1 MKIRRILSVF
11 LLTVLMVSLMLTP
24 QAYAMPALEIK
35 AKAAVLVDADE
46 GRIIFGQNEQER
58 EYPASITKVMTALL
72 TLEAVDAGKLSLD
85 QPITASAVVND
96 QDPEGS
102 SAGIEEGE
110 VLTVEQLLYCLLLV
124 SANEAADIL
133 AETVSGSREAFVELM
148 NQRAQELGCTGTHFA
163 NTNGLHDVNHYTT
176 AYDIYLFFR
185 EAMKHETFMT
195 ITGSVAYEV
204 PATNKSEARELHTT
218 NSLLSNWRILDYLYD
233 GVDCGKTG
241 STPEAGY
248 CLVSSCLRDG
258 KRLVAVVLGAEGEGT
273 HIESF
278 SESARLYD
286 YGYDNFSKQLVVS
299 TEDVFRQPVAL
310 SKETDCVM
318 LYPAEN
324 AEAFLPSDVT
334 KDQLEQTVTLKNE
347 VADAPITRGQEMG
360 TLTISYNGQVC
371 VTVPLL
377 AQADVSASR
386 FLVAKAA
393 VEEFLSRTIVKVALV
408 VLVLL
413 VILLVLFSVA
423 GSPSAPVVSGYLP
436 GAEDIR
442 ETGLLPGDEF
452 YRIDG
457 HRIYFQSD
465 AILFLGRAGENVA
478 VEVLRDG
485 RRLDLGTLHLP
496 YRTLTDESG
505 QQSLKRGV
513 MVGELREAGPL
524 GTLRNAWYQSID
536 YVRTVWLSLGDLIRG
551 AVSLN
556 DMAGPIGIF
565 AMAGE
570 VGQQGAAAA
579 GMAGALLNIF
589 SFVALIAINLA
600 VMNLLPIPALDGG
613 QILFLLVGGLYH
625 FFTHRR
631 IDQKYLG
638 YINMAGF
645 FCLIALMVVVAVSDV
660 NKLIL

>member
-204 PATNKSEARELHTT
+204 PATNKSEARNCTPPT
-218 NSLLSNWRILDYLYD
+218 RCSPTGVFWIISMT
-233 GVDCGKTG
+233 GVDCRQTG

-286 YGYDNFSKQLVVS
+286 YGYNNFSKQLVVS

-324 AEAFLPSDVT
+324 AE
-334 KDQLEQTVTLKNE
+334 
-347 VADAPITRGQEMG
+347 G
-360 TLTISYNGQVC
+360 
-371 VTVPLL
+371 
-377 AQADVSASR
+377 
-386 FLVAKAA
+386 
-393 VEEFLSRTIVKVALV
+393 
-408 VLVLL
+408 
-413 VILLVLFSVA
+413 
-423 GSPSAPVVSGYLP
+423 
-436 GAEDIR
+436 
-442 ETGLLPGDEF
+442 
-452 YRIDG
+452 
-457 HRIYFQSD
+457 
-465 AILFLGRAGENVA
+465 
-478 VEVLRDG
+478 
-485 RRLDLGTLHLP
+485 
-496 YRTLTDESG
+496 
-505 QQSLKRGV
+505 
-513 MVGELREAGPL
+513 
-524 GTLRNAWYQSID
+524 
-536 YVRTVWLSLGDLIRG
+536 
-551 AVSLN
+551 
-556 DMAGPIGIF
+556 
-565 AMAGE
+565 
-570 VGQQGAAAA
+570 
-579 GMAGALLNIF
+579 
-589 SFVALIAINLA
+589 
-600 VMNLLPIPALDGG
+600 IPALRRDKRSAGADG
-613 QILFLLVGGLYH
+613 
-625 FFTHRR
+625 
-631 IDQKYLG
+631 DAEK
-638 YINMAGF
+638 
-645 FCLIALMVVVAVSDV
+645 
-660 NKLIL
+660 

>member
-1 MKIRRILSVF
+1 MKKIRFLSLIL
-11 LLTVLMVSLMLTP
+11 LLTLFFTLAAPAASALDAPEVEGSYCVLLETNTDTVLFEKG
-24 QAYAMPALEIK
+24 AY
-35 AKAAVLVDADE
+35 
-46 GRIIFGQNEQER
+46 ER
-58 EYPASITKVMTALL
+58 AYPASLTKMMTVLL
-72 TLEAVDAGKLSLD
+72 AIEAVEEQRTLPNGQVAALSNQVTANAGFDFDL
-85 QPITASAVVND
+85 IA
-96 QDPEGS
+96 EGS
-102 SAGIEEGE
+102 TENIMLGE
-110 VLTVEQLLYCLLLV
+110 TMSLEDLLYCAMLS
-124 SANEAADIL
+124 SANEACNIVG
-133 AETVSGSREAFVELM
+133 EYIGGSVGQFVEMM
-148 NQRAQELGCTGTHFA
+148 NQRAAELGCTGTHFA

-286 YGYDNFSKQLVVS
+286 YGYNNFSKQLVVS
-299 TEDVFRQPVAL
+299 TEDIFRQPVAL

-413 VILLVLFSVA
+413 VILLVLWAKVFRRNRRY
-423 GSPSAPVVSGYLP
+423 GSRS
-436 GAEDIR
+436 
-442 ETGLLPGDEF
+442 
-452 YRIDG
+452 
-457 HRIYFQSD
+457 
-465 AILFLGRAGENVA
+465 
-478 VEVLRDG
+478 G
-485 RRLDLGTLHLP
+485 RR
-496 YRTLTDESG
+496 YRS
-505 QQSLKRGV
+505 SSYRG
-513 MVGELREAGPL
+513 GR
-524 GTLRNAWYQSID
+524 
-536 YVRTVWLSLGDLIRG
+536 RG
-551 AVSLN
+551 
-556 DMAGPIGIF
+556 
-565 AMAGE
+565 
-570 VGQQGAAAA
+570 
-579 GMAGALLNIF
+579 
-589 SFVALIAINLA
+589 
-600 VMNLLPIPALDGG
+600 
-613 QILFLLVGGLYH
+613 
-625 FFTHRR
+625 R
-631 IDQKYLG
+631 
-638 YINMAGF
+638 
-645 FCLIALMVVVAVSDV
+645 
-660 NKLIL
+660 

>member
-24 QAYAMPALEIK
+24 QAYALPALEIK

-218 NSLLSNWRILDYLYD
+218 N
-233 GVDCGKTG
+233 CGKTG

-393 VEEFLSRTIVKVALV
+393 VEEFLSRTIVKV
-408 VLVLL
+408 VLVLWAK
-413 VILLVLFSVA
+413 VFRRNRRY
-423 GSPSAPVVSGYLP
+423 GSRS
-436 GAEDIR
+436 
-442 ETGLLPGDEF
+442 
-452 YRIDG
+452 
-457 HRIYFQSD
+457 
-465 AILFLGRAGENVA
+465 
-478 VEVLRDG
+478 G
-485 RRLDLGTLHLP
+485 RR
-496 YRTLTDESG
+496 YRS
-505 QQSLKRGV
+505 SSYRG
-513 MVGELREAGPL
+513 GR
-524 GTLRNAWYQSID
+524 
-536 YVRTVWLSLGDLIRG
+536 RG
-551 AVSLN
+551 
-556 DMAGPIGIF
+556 
-565 AMAGE
+565 
-570 VGQQGAAAA
+570 
-579 GMAGALLNIF
+579 
-589 SFVALIAINLA
+589 
-600 VMNLLPIPALDGG
+600 
-613 QILFLLVGGLYH
+613 
-625 FFTHRR
+625 R
-631 IDQKYLG
+631 
-638 YINMAGF
+638 
-645 FCLIALMVVVAVSDV
+645 
-660 NKLIL
+660 

>member
-24 QAYAMPALEIK
+24 QAYALPALEIK

-72 TLEAVDAGKLSLD
+72 TLEAVELSLD

-393 VEEFLSRTIVKVALV
+393 VEEFLSRTIVKVGLV

-413 VILLVLFSVA
+413 VILLVLWAKVFRRNRRY
-423 GSPSAPVVSGYLP
+423 GSRS
-436 GAEDIR
+436 
-442 ETGLLPGDEF
+442 
-452 YRIDG
+452 
-457 HRIYFQSD
+457 
-465 AILFLGRAGENVA
+465 
-478 VEVLRDG
+478 G
-485 RRLDLGTLHLP
+485 RR
-496 YRTLTDESG
+496 YRS
-505 QQSLKRGV
+505 SSYRG
-513 MVGELREAGPL
+513 GR
-524 GTLRNAWYQSID
+524 
-536 YVRTVWLSLGDLIRG
+536 RG
-551 AVSLN
+551 
-556 DMAGPIGIF
+556 
-565 AMAGE
+565 
-570 VGQQGAAAA
+570 
-579 GMAGALLNIF
+579 
-589 SFVALIAINLA
+589 
-600 VMNLLPIPALDGG
+600 
-613 QILFLLVGGLYH
+613 
-625 FFTHRR
+625 R
-631 IDQKYLG
+631 
-638 YINMAGF
+638 
-645 FCLIALMVVVAVSDV
+645 
-660 NKLIL
+660 

>member
-24 QAYAMPALEIK
+24 QAYALPALEIK

-85 QPITASAVVND
+85 QPITASAVV
-96 QDPEGS
+96 
-102 SAGIEEGE
+102 
-110 VLTVEQLLYCLLLV
+110 YCLLLV

-248 CLVSSCLRDG
+248 CLVSSCLR
-258 KRLVAVVLGAEGEGT
+258 
-273 HIESF
+273 SF
-278 SESARLYD
+278 SESARLYN

-413 VILLVLFSVA
+413 VILLVLWAKVFRRNRRY
-423 GSPSAPVVSGYLP
+423 GSRS
-436 GAEDIR
+436 
-442 ETGLLPGDEF
+442 
-452 YRIDG
+452 
-457 HRIYFQSD
+457 
-465 AILFLGRAGENVA
+465 
-478 VEVLRDG
+478 G
-485 RRLDLGTLHLP
+485 RR
-496 YRTLTDESG
+496 YRS
-505 QQSLKRGV
+505 SSYRG
-513 MVGELREAGPL
+513 GR
-524 GTLRNAWYQSID
+524 
-536 YVRTVWLSLGDLIRG
+536 RG
-551 AVSLN
+551 
-556 DMAGPIGIF
+556 
-565 AMAGE
+565 
-570 VGQQGAAAA
+570 
-579 GMAGALLNIF
+579 
-589 SFVALIAINLA
+589 
-600 VMNLLPIPALDGG
+600 
-613 QILFLLVGGLYH
+613 
-625 FFTHRR
+625 R
-631 IDQKYLG
+631 
-638 YINMAGF
+638 
-645 FCLIALMVVVAVSDV
+645 
-660 NKLIL
+660 

>member
-163 NTNGLHDVNHYTT
+163 YTNGLHDVNHYTT

-347 VADAPITRGQEMG
+347 VADAPITRGRDG
-360 TLTISYNGQVC
+360 D
-371 VTVPLL
+371 PDHLL
-377 AQADVSASR
+377 Q
-386 FLVAKAA
+386 
-393 VEEFLSRTIVKVALV
+393 
-408 VLVLL
+408 
-413 VILLVLFSVA
+413 
-423 GSPSAPVVSGYLP
+423 
-436 GAEDIR
+436 
-442 ETGLLPGDEF
+442 
-452 YRIDG
+452 
-457 HRIYFQSD
+457 
-465 AILFLGRAGENVA
+465 RAG
-478 VEVLRDG
+478 
-485 RRLDLGTLHLP
+485 
-496 YRTLTDESG
+496 
-505 QQSLKRGV
+505 
-513 MVGELREAGPL
+513 
-524 GTLRNAWYQSID
+524 
-536 YVRTVWLSLGDLIRG
+536 VRH
-551 AVSLN
+551 
-556 DMAGPIGIF
+556 
-565 AMAGE
+565 
-570 VGQQGAAAA
+570 GAAAGA
-579 GMAGALLNIF
+579 GGRQRLPVFGGQGGGGGVPLPHHCEGGAGGTGAAGDPAGALGEGVRRNRRYG
-589 SFVALIAINLA
+589 SRSGRRYRSSSYR
-600 VMNLLPIPALDGG
+600 GG
-613 QILFLLVGGLYH
+613 
-625 FFTHRR
+625 RR
-631 IDQKYLG
+631 G
-638 YINMAGF
+638 R
-645 FCLIALMVVVAVSDV
+645 
-660 NKLIL
+660 

>member
-163 NTNGLHDVNHYTT
+163 
-176 AYDIYLFFR
+176 
-185 EAMKHETFMT
+185 
-195 ITGSVAYEV
+195 TGAVAYEV

-286 YGYDNFSKQLVVS
+286 YGYNNFSKQLVVS

-413 VILLVLFSVA
+413 VILLVLWAKVFRRNRRY
-423 GSPSAPVVSGYLP
+423 GSRS
-436 GAEDIR
+436 
-442 ETGLLPGDEF
+442 
-452 YRIDG
+452 
-457 HRIYFQSD
+457 
-465 AILFLGRAGENVA
+465 
-478 VEVLRDG
+478 G
-485 RRLDLGTLHLP
+485 RR
-496 YRTLTDESG
+496 YRS
-505 QQSLKRGV
+505 SSYRG
-513 MVGELREAGPL
+513 GR
-524 GTLRNAWYQSID
+524 
-536 YVRTVWLSLGDLIRG
+536 RG
-551 AVSLN
+551 
-556 DMAGPIGIF
+556 
-565 AMAGE
+565 
-570 VGQQGAAAA
+570 
-579 GMAGALLNIF
+579 
-589 SFVALIAINLA
+589 
-600 VMNLLPIPALDGG
+600 
-613 QILFLLVGGLYH
+613 
-625 FFTHRR
+625 R
-631 IDQKYLG
+631 
-638 YINMAGF
+638 
-645 FCLIALMVVVAVSDV
+645 
-660 NKLIL
+660 

>member
-1 MKIRRILSVF
+1 
-11 LLTVLMVSLMLTP
+11 
-24 QAYAMPALEIK
+24 
-35 AKAAVLVDADE
+35 
-46 GRIIFGQNEQER
+46 
-58 EYPASITKVMTALL
+58 
-72 TLEAVDAGKLSLD
+72 
-85 QPITASAVVND
+85 
-96 QDPEGS
+96 
-102 SAGIEEGE
+102 
-110 VLTVEQLLYCLLLV
+110 
-124 SANEAADIL
+124 
-133 AETVSGSREAFVELM
+133 M

-286 YGYDNFSKQLVVS
+286 YGYNNFSKQLVVS

-413 VILLVLFSVA
+413 VILLVLWAKVFRRNRRY
-423 GSPSAPVVSGYLP
+423 GS
-436 GAEDIR
+436 R
-442 ETGLLPGDEF
+442 
-452 YRIDG
+452 
-457 HRIYFQSD
+457 
-465 AILFLGRAGENVA
+465 N
-478 VEVLRDG
+478 G
-485 RRLDLGTLHLP
+485 RR
-496 YRTLTDESG
+496 YRS
-505 QQSLKRGV
+505 SSYRG
-513 MVGELREAGPL
+513 GR
-524 GTLRNAWYQSID
+524 
-536 YVRTVWLSLGDLIRG
+536 RG
-551 AVSLN
+551 
-556 DMAGPIGIF
+556 
-565 AMAGE
+565 
-570 VGQQGAAAA
+570 
-579 GMAGALLNIF
+579 
-589 SFVALIAINLA
+589 
-600 VMNLLPIPALDGG
+600 
-613 QILFLLVGGLYH
+613 
-625 FFTHRR
+625 R
-631 IDQKYLG
+631 
-638 YINMAGF
+638 
-645 FCLIALMVVVAVSDV
+645 
-660 NKLIL
+660 

>member
-24 QAYAMPALEIK
+24 QAYALPALEIK
-35 AKAAVLVDADE
+35 AKAAVLVDADA

-286 YGYDNFSKQLVVS
+286 YGYNNFSKQLVVS

-310 SKETDCVM
+310 SKQTDTVM
-318 LYPAEN
+318 LYPAQSV
-324 AEAFLPSDVT
+324 EAFLP
-334 KDQLEQTVTLKNE
+334 KDAKDEDIRKSVTLKEDVVN
-347 VADAPITRGQEMG
+347 APVTAGQELG
-360 TLTISYNGQVC
+360 TLTITYNDQVC
-371 VTVPLL
+371 AEVPLL

-393 VEEFLSRTIVKVALV
+393 VEAFFAKTWVKLALVAVV
-408 VLVLL
+408 VLVI
-413 VILLVLFSVA
+413 VFILWLK
-423 GSPSAPVVSGYLP
+423 
-436 GAEDIR
+436 
-442 ETGLLPGDEF
+442 
-452 YRIDG
+452 
-457 HRIYFQSD
+457 
-465 AILFLGRAGENVA
+465 LGRRSRRYGSRGGKRRQRRAY
-478 VEVLRDG
+478 RG
-485 RRLDLGTLHLP
+485 RR
-496 YRTLTDESG
+496 R
-505 QQSLKRGV
+505 
-513 MVGELREAGPL
+513 
-524 GTLRNAWYQSID
+524 W
-536 YVRTVWLSLGDLIRG
+536 
-551 AVSLN
+551 
-556 DMAGPIGIF
+556 
-565 AMAGE
+565 
-570 VGQQGAAAA
+570 
-579 GMAGALLNIF
+579 
-589 SFVALIAINLA
+589 
-600 VMNLLPIPALDGG
+600 
-613 QILFLLVGGLYH
+613 
-625 FFTHRR
+625 
-631 IDQKYLG
+631 
-638 YINMAGF
+638 
-645 FCLIALMVVVAVSDV
+645 
-660 NKLIL
+660 

>member
-1 MKIRRILSVF
+1 M
-11 LLTVLMVSLMLTP
+11 
-24 QAYAMPALEIK
+24 
-35 AKAAVLVDADE
+35 
-46 GRIIFGQNEQER
+46 
-58 EYPASITKVMTALL
+58 
-72 TLEAVDAGKLSLD
+72 
-85 QPITASAVVND
+85 
-96 QDPEGS
+96 
-102 SAGIEEGE
+102 
-110 VLTVEQLLYCLLLV
+110 
-124 SANEAADIL
+124 
-133 AETVSGSREAFVELM
+133 
-148 NQRAQELGCTGTHFA
+148 
-163 NTNGLHDVNHYTT
+163 NHYTT

-195 ITGSVAYEV
+195 ITGSMAYEV

-413 VILLVLFSVA
+413 VILLVLWAKVFRRNRRY
-423 GSPSAPVVSGYLP
+423 GSRS
-436 GAEDIR
+436 
-442 ETGLLPGDEF
+442 
-452 YRIDG
+452 
-457 HRIYFQSD
+457 
-465 AILFLGRAGENVA
+465 
-478 VEVLRDG
+478 G
-485 RRLDLGTLHLP
+485 RR
-496 YRTLTDESG
+496 YRS
-505 QQSLKRGV
+505 SSYRG
-513 MVGELREAGPL
+513 GR
-524 GTLRNAWYQSID
+524 
-536 YVRTVWLSLGDLIRG
+536 RG
-551 AVSLN
+551 
-556 DMAGPIGIF
+556 
-565 AMAGE
+565 
-570 VGQQGAAAA
+570 
-579 GMAGALLNIF
+579 
-589 SFVALIAINLA
+589 
-600 VMNLLPIPALDGG
+600 
-613 QILFLLVGGLYH
+613 
-625 FFTHRR
+625 R
-631 IDQKYLG
+631 
-638 YINMAGF
+638 
-645 FCLIALMVVVAVSDV
+645 
-660 NKLIL
+660 

>member
-24 QAYAMPALEIK
+24 QAYALPALEIK

-286 YGYDNFSKQLVVS
+286 YGYNNFSKQLVVS

-310 SKETDCVM
+310 SKQTDTVM
-318 LYPAEN
+318 LYPAQS
-324 AEAFLPSDVT
+324 AEAFLPKDAKDEDIRKTVDLKEDV
-334 KDQLEQTVTLKNE
+334 VN
-347 VADAPITRGQEMG
+347 APITAGQELG
-360 TLTISYNGQVC
+360 TLTITYNDQVC
-371 VTVPLL
+371 AQVPLL

-393 VEEFLSRTIVKVALV
+393 VEAFFAKTWVKLALVAIV
-408 VLVLL
+408 VLVI
-413 VILLVLFSVA
+413 VFVLW
-423 GSPSAPVVSGYLP
+423 LK
-436 GAEDIR
+436 
-442 ETGLLPGDEF
+442 
-452 YRIDG
+452 
-457 HRIYFQSD
+457 
-465 AILFLGRAGENVA
+465 LGRRSRRYGSRGGKRRQQRAY
-478 VEVLRDG
+478 RG
-485 RRLDLGTLHLP
+485 RR
-496 YRTLTDESG
+496 R
-505 QQSLKRGV
+505 
-513 MVGELREAGPL
+513 
-524 GTLRNAWYQSID
+524 W
-536 YVRTVWLSLGDLIRG
+536 
-551 AVSLN
+551 
-556 DMAGPIGIF
+556 
-565 AMAGE
+565 
-570 VGQQGAAAA
+570 
-579 GMAGALLNIF
+579 
-589 SFVALIAINLA
+589 
-600 VMNLLPIPALDGG
+600 
-613 QILFLLVGGLYH
+613 
-625 FFTHRR
+625 
-631 IDQKYLG
+631 
-638 YINMAGF
+638 
-645 FCLIALMVVVAVSDV
+645 
-660 NKLIL
+660 

>member
-24 QAYAMPALEIK
+24 QAYALPALEIK

-241 STPEAGY
+241 STPEAGR
-248 CLVSSCLRDG
+248 CLLATAVKDG
-258 KRLVAVVLGAEGEGT
+258 RRLISVVLGCSVKNIGGQNKLMN
-273 HIESF
+273 F
-278 SESARLYD
+278 VDSATLLD
-286 YGYDNFSKQLVVS
+286 WGYNNFSVKTIFT
-299 TEDVFRQPVAL
+299 TEDLIQEVPVAL
-310 SKETDCVM
+310 SKETNGV
-318 LYPAEN
+318 LVHAAEDVS
-324 AEAFLPSDVT
+324 FLLPNDVT
-334 KDQLEQTVTLKNE
+334 PDMLERKVTVYGDT
-347 VADAPITRGQEMG
+347 AYAPIEAGQELGEM
-360 TLTISYNGQVC
+360 TLSYDGYTYA
-371 VTVPLL
+371 TVKLL
-377 AQADVSASR
+377 AADSVSVNR
-386 FLVAKAA
+386 FLQGKYILGQ
-393 VEEFLSRTIVKVALV
+393 FFSKTIVKIVTIV
-408 VLVLL
+408 
-413 VILLVLFSVA
+413 VILLA
-423 GSPSAPVVSGYLP
+423 
-436 GAEDIR
+436 
-442 ETGLLPGDEF
+442 
-452 YRIDG
+452 
-457 HRIYFQSD
+457 
-465 AILFLGRAGENVA
+465 LFLV
-478 VEVLRDG
+478 VWFKMLRPKKRYSSRRKNGSGFRNYRG
-485 RRLDLGTLHLP
+485 RR
-496 YRTLTDESG
+496 R
-505 QQSLKRGV
+505 
-513 MVGELREAGPL
+513 
-524 GTLRNAWYQSID
+524 
-536 YVRTVWLSLGDLIRG
+536 
-551 AVSLN
+551 
-556 DMAGPIGIF
+556 
-565 AMAGE
+565 
-570 VGQQGAAAA
+570 
-579 GMAGALLNIF
+579 
-589 SFVALIAINLA
+589 
-600 VMNLLPIPALDGG
+600 
-613 QILFLLVGGLYH
+613 
-625 FFTHRR
+625 
-631 IDQKYLG
+631 
-638 YINMAGF
+638 
-645 FCLIALMVVVAVSDV
+645 
-660 NKLIL
+660 

>member
-24 QAYAMPALEIK
+24 QAYALPALEIK

-110 VLTVEQLLYCLLLV
+110 VLYCLLLV

-248 CLVSSCLRDG
+248 CLVSSCLRAG

-286 YGYDNFSKQLVVS
+286 YGYNNFSKQLVVS

-310 SKETDCVM
+310 SKQTGCVMLYPAENAEAFLRSEVTKDRLEQTGCVM

-347 VADAPITRGQEMG
+347 VADAHITRGQEMG

-413 VILLVLFSVA
+413 VILLVLWAKVFRRNRRY
-423 GSPSAPVVSGYLP
+423 GSRS
-436 GAEDIR
+436 
-442 ETGLLPGDEF
+442 
-452 YRIDG
+452 
-457 HRIYFQSD
+457 
-465 AILFLGRAGENVA
+465 
-478 VEVLRDG
+478 G
-485 RRLDLGTLHLP
+485 RR
-496 YRTLTDESG
+496 YRS
-505 QQSLKRGV
+505 SSYRG
-513 MVGELREAGPL
+513 GR
-524 GTLRNAWYQSID
+524 
-536 YVRTVWLSLGDLIRG
+536 RG
-551 AVSLN
+551 
-556 DMAGPIGIF
+556 
-565 AMAGE
+565 
-570 VGQQGAAAA
+570 
-579 GMAGALLNIF
+579 
-589 SFVALIAINLA
+589 
-600 VMNLLPIPALDGG
+600 
-613 QILFLLVGGLYH
+613 
-625 FFTHRR
+625 R
-631 IDQKYLG
+631 
-638 YINMAGF
+638 
-645 FCLIALMVVVAVSDV
+645 
-660 NKLIL
+660 

>member
-72 TLEAVDAGKLSLD
+72 VFEAIDRGELRLSD
-85 QPITASAVVND
+85 SITASANSV
-96 QDPEGS
+96 
-102 SAGIEEGE
+102 AGLPDDASTADIVAGE
-110 VLTVEQLLYCLLLV
+110 TLTVEQLLYCMLV
-124 SANEAADIL
+124 ISANETCNIL
-133 AETVSGSREAFVELM
+133 GEAVAGSVDAFVEQM

-286 YGYDNFSKQLVVS
+286 YGYNNFSKQLVVS

-413 VILLVLFSVA
+413 VILLVLWAKVFRRNRRY
-423 GSPSAPVVSGYLP
+423 GS
-436 GAEDIR
+436 R
-442 ETGLLPGDEF
+442 
-452 YRIDG
+452 
-457 HRIYFQSD
+457 
-465 AILFLGRAGENVA
+465 N
-478 VEVLRDG
+478 G
-485 RRLDLGTLHLP
+485 RR
-496 YRTLTDESG
+496 YRS
-505 QQSLKRGV
+505 SSYRG
-513 MVGELREAGPL
+513 GR
-524 GTLRNAWYQSID
+524 
-536 YVRTVWLSLGDLIRG
+536 RG
-551 AVSLN
+551 
-556 DMAGPIGIF
+556 
-565 AMAGE
+565 
-570 VGQQGAAAA
+570 
-579 GMAGALLNIF
+579 
-589 SFVALIAINLA
+589 
-600 VMNLLPIPALDGG
+600 
-613 QILFLLVGGLYH
+613 
-625 FFTHRR
+625 R
-631 IDQKYLG
+631 
-638 YINMAGF
+638 
-645 FCLIALMVVVAVSDV
+645 
-660 NKLIL
+660 

>member
-1 MKIRRILSVF
+1 MTYCTKTVSYTHLVLSGGSRCAHSGTSLRVHLIEETGGVHLIHGTIIVSEVNEMCIR
-11 LLTVLMVSLMLTP
+11 
-24 QAYAMPALEIK
+24 
-35 AKAAVLVDADE
+35 D
-46 GRIIFGQNEQER
+46 R

-278 SESARLYD
+278 SESARL
-286 YGYDNFSKQLVVS
+286 
-299 TEDVFRQPVAL
+299 R
-310 SKETDCVM
+310 CV
-318 LYPAEN
+318 
-324 AEAFLPSDVT
+324 
-334 KDQLEQTVTLKNE
+334 
-347 VADAPITRGQEMG
+347 
-360 TLTISYNGQVC
+360 
-371 VTVPLL
+371 
-377 AQADVSASR
+377 
-386 FLVAKAA
+386 
-393 VEEFLSRTIVKVALV
+393 
-408 VLVLL
+408 
-413 VILLVLFSVA
+413 
-423 GSPSAPVVSGYLP
+423 
-436 GAEDIR
+436 
-442 ETGLLPGDEF
+442 
-452 YRIDG
+452 
-457 HRIYFQSD
+457 
-465 AILFLGRAGENVA
+465 
-478 VEVLRDG
+478 
-485 RRLDLGTLHLP
+485 
-496 YRTLTDESG
+496 
-505 QQSLKRGV
+505 
-513 MVGELREAGPL
+513 
-524 GTLRNAWYQSID
+524 
-536 YVRTVWLSLGDLIRG
+536 
-551 AVSLN
+551 
-556 DMAGPIGIF
+556 
-565 AMAGE
+565 
-570 VGQQGAAAA
+570 
-579 GMAGALLNIF
+579 
-589 SFVALIAINLA
+589 
-600 VMNLLPIPALDGG
+600 
-613 QILFLLVGGLYH
+613 
-625 FFTHRR
+625 
-631 IDQKYLG
+631 
-638 YINMAGF
+638 
-645 FCLIALMVVVAVSDV
+645 
-660 NKLIL
+660 

>member
-24 QAYAMPALEIK
+24 QAYALPALEIK

-258 KRLVAVVLGAEGEGT
+258 K
-273 HIESF
+273 
-278 SESARLYD
+278 
-286 YGYDNFSKQLVVS
+286 QLVVS

-413 VILLVLFSVA
+413 VILLVLWAKVFRRNRRY
-423 GSPSAPVVSGYLP
+423 GSRS
-436 GAEDIR
+436 
-442 ETGLLPGDEF
+442 
-452 YRIDG
+452 
-457 HRIYFQSD
+457 
-465 AILFLGRAGENVA
+465 
-478 VEVLRDG
+478 G
-485 RRLDLGTLHLP
+485 RR
-496 YRTLTDESG
+496 YRS
-505 QQSLKRGV
+505 SSYRG
-513 MVGELREAGPL
+513 GR
-524 GTLRNAWYQSID
+524 
-536 YVRTVWLSLGDLIRG
+536 RG
-551 AVSLN
+551 
-556 DMAGPIGIF
+556 
-565 AMAGE
+565 
-570 VGQQGAAAA
+570 
-579 GMAGALLNIF
+579 
-589 SFVALIAINLA
+589 
-600 VMNLLPIPALDGG
+600 
-613 QILFLLVGGLYH
+613 
-625 FFTHRR
+625 R
-631 IDQKYLG
+631 
-638 YINMAGF
+638 
-645 FCLIALMVVVAVSDV
+645 
-660 NKLIL
+660 

>member
-286 YGYDNFSKQLVVS
+286 YGYNNFSKQLVVS

-360 TLTISYNGQVC
+360 TLTISYNGAAAGAGGRQRLPVFGGQGGGGG
-371 VTVPLL
+371 VPLPHHCEGGAGGTGAAGDPAGAL
-377 AQADVSASR
+377 GEGVPPQPALRQPQRQTVS
-386 FLVAKAA
+386 
-393 VEEFLSRTIVKVALV
+393 EQ
-408 VLVLL
+408 
-413 VILLVLFSVA
+413 
-423 GSPSAPVVSGYLP
+423 
-436 GAEDIR
+436 
-442 ETGLLPGDEF
+442 LLPGRQKRTLKND
-452 YRIDG
+452 R
-457 HRIYFQSD
+457 
-465 AILFLGRAGENVA
+465 RAG
-478 VEVLRDG
+478 
-485 RRLDLGTLHLP
+485 LP
-496 YRTLTDESG
+496 CG
-505 QQSLKRGV
+505 
-513 MVGELREAGPL
+513 AGPL
-524 GTLRNAWYQSID
+524 FISGGVWY
-536 YVRTVWLSLGDLIRG
+536 GG
-551 AVSLN
+551 
-556 DMAGPIGIF
+556 
-565 AMAGE
+565 
-570 VGQQGAAAA
+570 GAADP
-579 GMAGALLNIF
+579 L
-589 SFVALIAINLA
+589 
-600 VMNLLPIPALDGG
+600 
-613 QILFLLVGGLYH
+613 
-625 FFTHRR
+625 
-631 IDQKYLG
+631 
-638 YINMAGF
+638 
-645 FCLIALMVVVAVSDV
+645 
-660 NKLIL
+660 